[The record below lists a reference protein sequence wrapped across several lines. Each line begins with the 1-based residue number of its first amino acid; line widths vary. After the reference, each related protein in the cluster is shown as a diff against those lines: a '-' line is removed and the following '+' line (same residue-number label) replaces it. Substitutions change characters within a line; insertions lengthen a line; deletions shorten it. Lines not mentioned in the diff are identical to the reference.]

1 MQETLTLVFLVV
13 VQPGVMY
20 CTSLPV
26 TLVSMVLCI
35 YCSEN
40 QFVTLY
46 VPQDN
51 GPPPKSEL
59 TLKNQFLTE
68 EPLTPVTYKER
79 FHILLHWEEHAHM
92 EAMRK

>member
-1 MQETLTLVFLVV
+1 MSSARNIDTSIPSSGKAWCYASFL
-13 VQPGVMY
+13 
-20 CTSLPV
+20 V
-26 TLVSMVLCI
+26 TLVIIVLCV
-35 YCSEN
+35 YFSEN

-46 VPQDN
+46 LPQGH

-59 TLKNQFLTE
+59 TLKNQFLTK
-68 EPLTPVTYKER
+68 EPLTAATYKER